1 MNDAVWRVQ
10 RRRRQRRHLETHRR
24 TDDDDD
30 DAMSDQA
37 VLLLRKQLKGAK
49 TTRRD
54 APPFAGANRRARARG
69 RERVVVVIVFL
80 FERNDVR
87 VVLDDDAP
95 ARTGAGGVK
104 ETEGD
109 DARKTDDR
117 AFL

>member
-1 MNDAVWRVQ
+1 M
-10 RRRRQRRHLETHRR
+10 
-24 TDDDDD
+24 
-30 DAMSDQA
+30 
-37 VLLLRKQLKGAK
+37 LLLRKQLKGAK

-54 APPFAGANRRARARG
+54 APPFAGANRRARAGG

-87 VVLDDDAP
+87 VVLVDDARAP
-95 ARTGAGGVK
+95 ARTGARGVK